1 MVNSLVDTSALE
13 QQYTSGAYF
22 KRDIQIV
29 RGAGARLFDSEG
41 NSYIDC
47 VGAQGAANLGHGHPA
62 ILDAIQEQAATLIS
76 CPEFFLN
83 PVRAQYQAALC
94 EAANMPRVF
103 LCNSGSEANEGALKI
118 AKLITGRSGIIATMR
133 GFHGRTIGALSTTW
147 EKKYREAFEPLMP
160 GVTHIPYNNLE
171 RLEAAIDENTA
182 AVILEPIQGEGGV
195 HPAEDGYLRAA
206 AELAHAKGA
215 LLILDEIQTGFGRTG
230 TLFAKDFDEVQ
241 PDIMTV
247 AKSMAG
253 GLPMGAVLLGERI
266 GELPTASHG
275 STFGGNPLV
284 CAAGLAAME
293 VYQTDDL
300 IAQVAERGEQA
311 REHLHQH
318 LPETA
323 YRDIRGRGFLIGIE
337 LRDKVAPILKAL
349 QDRGVLAL
357 PAGMTVLRLLP
368 PLVIEDDDL
377 WQAVEIIEEVLSDA
391 VS

>member
-1 MVNSLVDTSALE
+1 MVNSLVDTATLE

-41 NSYIDC
+41 RSYIDC

-62 ILDAIQEQAATLIS
+62 ILGAIQVQAATLIS

-118 AKLITGRSGIIATMR
+118 AKLVTGRSGIVATMR

-160 GVTHIPYNNLE
+160 GVTHVPYNNLE

-195 HPAEDGYLRAA
+195 HPAEEGYLRAA

-230 TLFAKDFDEVQ
+230 TLFAKDVDAVQ

-284 CAAGLAAME
+284 CAAGLAA
-293 VYQTDDL
+293 L
-300 IAQVAERGEQA
+300 
-311 REHLHQH
+311 
-318 LPETA
+318 
-323 YRDIRGRGFLIGIE
+323 
-337 LRDKVAPILKAL
+337 
-349 QDRGVLAL
+349 
-357 PAGMTVLRLLP
+357 
-368 PLVIEDDDL
+368 
-377 WQAVEIIEEVLSDA
+377 EI
-391 VS
+391 